1 MPNIQECFF
10 YEETKPAVRAGTK
23 RIQFSIANGTICCT
37 FGGFLQLAMD
47 QILMGPIS
55 CIDVSVIDTGSGGD

>member
-1 MPNIQECFF
+1 
-10 YEETKPAVRAGTK
+10 VRAGTK